1 MHNWLEDKLQFL
13 PNNIF
18 RYSKYSDIFKRKL
31 LVLIFLS
38 QNPYGFYN
46 KKNDFLYNLLF
57 PLKAFNFFKL
67 P

>member
-1 MHNWLEDKLQFL
+1 MTRGQTS
-13 PNNIF
+13 IF
-18 RYSKYSDIFKRKL
+18 TKQYFPLLKYSDIFERKL

-46 KKNDFLYNLLF
+46 QKNDFLYNLLF
-57 PLKAFNFFKL
+57 PLKAFNFFEL

>member
-1 MHNWLEDKLQFL
+1 MHKWLDDKLQFL

-18 RYSKYSDIFKRKL
+18 RYSKYSDIFERKL

-57 PLKAFNFFKL
+57 PFF
-67 P
+67 